1 MTVRRRTSRRTAAT
15 PPAFASAPRALEEM
29 IAARA
34 HELFV
39 QRGSIHGRDLDD
51 WLQAEAAL
59 QRELQGGRKPNN

>member
-1 MTVRRRTSRRTAAT
+1 
-15 PPAFASAPRALEEM
+15 M
-29 IAARA
+29 IAVRA

-59 QRELQGGRKPNN
+59 QREFQGGRKPND